1 MKSEFISKIILKLI
15 VYTVIPYVLLCC
27 ALTVIYVNQENEKYS
42 LLTSQIAKTLRPF
55 AMVKDEI
62 AIRRFVDKF
71 IEETHILKINI
82 RLNNAINILEEKKVE
97 ESISSNSFFG
107 TLLNS
112 ILKYEK
118 DYLLYPN
125 STEKFRIKLLYQNN
139 VRSGIL
145 FWSLLISIV
154 GILFSLLIFYRE
166 SKKMISKELH
176 EVEIENEKNKF
187 AERIFHQIKSDALQI
202 ENLIDSEKENIS
214 TQTKILLRGIRNT
227 LLKGA
232 ERFMSSDKKLDTE
245 NELKSVLVRDF
256 LSDVVERKNVE
267 YKKKLS
273 SPIQYAFHGP
283 DDLKINVCYDK
294 LMAACSELI
303 NNAVD
308 AIESEKCGYIIVQ
321 SSITNN
327 VATIFIKDN
336 GCGIPSEELE
346 NIFIYKYSYGK
357 VKGNG
362 IGLTHASELIKSMDG
377 DIEIESNVENGT
389 TVKIHFLIHE
399 APTNLSSSRKEKFDA
414 VYIDDSLMSLLN
426 AKKKASLNGKA
437 LMTLRNFE
445 EYFEAIDNN
454 TLTKDIPLFTDSD
467 LGQEFF
473 GEDYAKK
480 AYHDYGVESIFIVT
494 GDPDKFKEIEM
505 PWIKEVIAKEN
516 FQNLVN

>member
-15 VYTVIPYVLLCC
+15 VYTIIPYVLLCC
-27 ALTVIYVNQENEKYS
+27 ALTMIYVNQENEKYS

-71 IEETHILKINI
+71 IEETHILKINVQ
-82 RLNNAINILEEKKVE
+82 LNNATNILEEKKVD
-97 ESISSNSFFG
+97 ESIPSNSFFG

-112 ILKYEK
+112 TLKYEK

-125 STEKFRIKLLYQNN
+125 SSEKFHIELLYQNN

-145 FWSLLISIV
+145 FWSLLISIF

-176 EVEIENEKNKF
+176 EIEIENEKTKF

-232 ERFMSSDKKLDTE
+232 ERFMSSNKKLDTE
-245 NELKSVLVRDF
+245 NELKLVLVRDF

-267 YKKKLS
+267 YKKRLI
-273 SPIQYAFHGP
+273 SPIENIFRGSEQ
-283 DDLKINVCYDK
+283 LRINVCYDK
-294 LMAACSELI
+294 LIAACSELI

-308 AIESEKCGYIIVQ
+308 AIESQANGIVTVQ
-321 SSITNN
+321 GFQLNS
-327 VATIFIKDN
+327 VVTILIEDN
-336 GCGIPSEELE
+336 GCGIPNEELE
-346 NIFIYKYSYGK
+346 NIFTYKYSYGK
-357 VKGNG
+357 ENGNG

-377 DIEIESNVENGT
+377 DIEIESCVGIGT
-389 TVKIHFLIHE
+389 KVKVHFLVNEEIL
-399 APTNLSSSRKEKFDA
+399 TSSSIGKTKVDA

-426 AKKKASLNGKA
+426 AKKKASLNGKS
-437 LMTLRNFE
+437 LMTLRNFD
-445 EYFEAIDNN
+445 EYFEAISNN
-454 TLTKDIPLFTDSD
+454 VLTKDIPLFTDSD
-467 LGQEFF
+467 LGQELF

-480 AYHDYGVESIFIVT
+480 AYTEYGVENIFIVT

-505 PWIKEVIAKEN
+505 PWIKKVIGKEN
-516 FQNLVN
+516 FQNLVH